1 MRFLMTMM
9 LAVFLF
15 AATPAQAAPNKVVVF
30 ETTMGP
36 IMIMMDPEVAPKT
49 VANFLNYVNNGFYDD
64 TIIHR
69 VVNSDPMKIVQGG
82 GFDKRMNRKPVNAP
96 IVNEAAYGLSNDR
109 GTIAMARTNDPNSAT
124 SQFFFNVQDNT
135 FLNASPGNPGY
146 CAFGKVIRGME
157 VVDKMLVVPTGRNGM
172 FTDVPLKPI
181 VITKAYLRK

>member
-1 MRFLMTMM
+1 MRFLVSI
-9 LAVFLF
+9 LFAAFLF
-15 AATPAQAAPNKVVVF
+15 AAAPAQAAPNKVVVF
-30 ETTMGP
+30 ETSMGP
-36 IMIMMDPEVAPKT
+36 IMIMMDPDVAPKT
-49 VANFLNYVNNGFYDD
+49 VANFLDYVNSGFYDG

-82 GFDKRMNRKPVNAP
+82 GFDERMNRKPVKAP
-96 IVNEAAYGLSNDR
+96 IVNEAGFALSNDR

-124 SQFFFNVQDNT
+124 SQFFFNVQDND
-135 FLNASPGNPGY
+135 FLNAAPGNPGY

-172 FTDVPLKPI
+172 FADVPLKPI